1 MHDVFI
7 SYSSQDQKIADA
19 VVNILESQKIKCW
32 IAYRD
37 AEAGDDYAVSII
49 RAIKA
54 SKVCVLILSRESNSS
69 KHVLNEI
76 NSCVNNGVSI
86 MPFKISDVLLNEAIE
101 YYLGKT
107 HWLDA
112 ITPPL
117 EVHMNKLAD
126 RIKTFIDKEQ
136 TINVTSSATPITA
149 KTADRK
155 VDRFATRMVKYEELV
170 GLGYNADT
178 IAIQLVENDYINCN
192 GIGEENEGNAPQ
204 WAKFVQN
211 STETFQ
217 FLLNGE
223 NKIVGDWSILALN
236 KQMFDE
242 AKEGRLLEK
251 DITYEK
257 SEMIVFPDIYYGYV
271 LAITLLPDYRT
282 MQNYMQIINSF
293 YAQLEIYAENGIFFK
308 EWCMNIFSSEIE
320 NLMKKMG
327 FVYLCDNMTFGK
339 IYHQIFIPL
348 PKNPLINKFPKLKQ
362 FYEGLQS
369 D

>member
-49 RAIKA
+49 RAIKT

-69 KHVLNEI
+69 KHVLSEI

-86 MPFKISDVLLNEAIE
+86 MPFKISDVMLNEAIE

-117 EVHMNKLAD
+117 ELHMNKLAD
-126 RIKTFIDKEQ
+126 RLKTLIGKEQ
-136 TINVTSSATPITA
+136 ITNTATDTSPV
-149 KTADRK
+149 TADEATHK
-155 VDRFATRMVKYEELV
+155 VDKFTTRMVKYEELV
-170 GLGYNADT
+170 VLGYNADK

-192 GIGEENEGNAPQ
+192 GIGEENEGNAQQ

-236 KQMFDE
+236 KQMFDD
-242 AKEGRLLEK
+242 AKEGRLMEK

-257 SEMIVFPDIYYGYV
+257 SEMIAFPDIYYGYV
-271 LAITLLPDYRT
+271 LAITLLPDYRN
-282 MQNYMQIINSF
+282 MQNYMKIINSF
-293 YAQLEIYAENGIFFK
+293 YTQLEIYAVNGIFFK
-308 EWCMNIFSSEIE
+308 EWCMNVFSAEIE
-320 NLMKKMG
+320 NIVKKLG

-339 IYHQIFIPL
+339 IYHQVFIPL
-348 PKNPLINKFPKLKQ
+348 PMNPIINKFPGLKQ
-362 FYEGLQS
+362 LYEGLQS